1 MKPLFFSFSRVHM
14 IGIGGAGMSGLAYV
28 LRELGCSVSGS
39 DHSFSQVVERLQGDG
54 IDVHLGHKGMLVREA
69 DLVVYSAAIM
79 DNCEELVEARRLGI
93 PTVGRAEILGELT
106 RTYFT
111 IGVAGTHGKTTTASM
126 VSSILNQGE
135 RRSSMLIGGTLQGRI
150 QAGLGDGELFVVE
163 ADEFNRSFL
172 YLYPSAVIITTID
185 AEHLDCYRDL
195 NGVRDAFRQFFGRL
209 PFYGRALVGGDDPE
223 IRNILHGIDRAYY
236 TFGLGNENDFR
247 AENIQRRDWGCF
259 FELSFRRQHLGS
271 IELDIPGEHNVRNA
285 LAAAGLAHALGIGF
299 ATIEAGLRTFG
310 GVERRFE
317 KKGEAGGILVI
328 DDYAH
333 HPVEIAAALVT
344 ARDIGRRVV
353 AVFQPHLYSRTR
365 DFLEDFAHSLQIAD
379 QVFLANIYGSREEP
393 IAGIHAGLIERVMQE
408 QGYDQVE
415 YIPDMKQIE
424 LRLLETCR
432 TGDLVLTLGAG
443 DIDRVAD
450 AFLALLKKRTS

>member
-135 RRSSMLIGGTLQGRI
+135 RRSSMLIGGALQGRI

-163 ADEFNRSFL
+163 ADEFDRSFL

-209 PFYGRALVGGDDPE
+209 PFYGWALVGGDDPE

-393 IAGIHAGLIERVMQE
+393 IAGIHAGLIARVMQE

-450 AFLALLKKRTS
+450 AFFAVLKKRTS

>member
-1 MKPLFFSFSRVHM
+1 MKPLFFSYSRVHM

-135 RRSSMLIGGTLQGRI
+135 RRSSMLIGGALQGRI

-163 ADEFNRSFL
+163 ADEFDRSFL

-209 PFYGRALVGGDDPE
+209 PFYGWALVGGDDPE

-393 IAGIHAGLIERVMQE
+393 IAGIHAGLIARVMQE

-450 AFLALLKKRTS
+450 AFFAVLKKRTS

>member
-135 RRSSMLIGGTLQGRI
+135 RRSSMLIGGALQGRI

-163 ADEFNRSFL
+163 ADEFDRSFL

-185 AEHLDCYRDL
+185 AEHLDCYGDL

-209 PFYGRALVGGDDPE
+209 PFYGWALVGGDDPE

-393 IAGIHAGLIERVMQE
+393 IAGIHAGLIARVMQE

-450 AFLALLKKRTS
+450 AFFAVLKKRTS